1 MNGWLLKK
9 RNILVFGV
17 RENPFTLN
25 ETLVC
30 VDTYVIFC
38 CFLRFFW
45 FGCGGFCVN
54 ILEY

>member
-30 VDTYVIFC
+30 VDTCVIFC
-38 CFLRFFW
+38 CFLRFF
-45 FGCGGFCVN
+45 FGLAAVVSA
-54 ILEY
+54 